1 MAFCTQL
8 EWDRGFPFDRYEAMT
23 GKGGSQDALPEGCL
37 ARIVGRVET
46 GARIF
51 EVWESPGDARRFGE
65 KSASLL
71 AEFQMPAPS
80 RAAAFELVS
89 FQAR

>member
-1 MAFCTQL
+1 MAYCTQL
-8 EWDRGFPFDRYEAMT
+8 EWDHEFPFDRYEAIT
-23 GKGGSQDALPEGCL
+23 IAAGSDGVLPEGCL
-37 ARIVGRVET
+37 TRIVGRVET

-51 EVWESPGDARRFGE
+51 EIWESPDDARRFGE
-65 KSASLL
+65 KSAALL
-71 AEFQMPAPS
+71 SEFRMPPPA

>member
-1 MAFCTQL
+1 MAYCTQL
-8 EWDRGFPFDRYEAMT
+8 EWDHEFPFDRYEAMT
-23 GKGGSQDALPEGCL
+23 IAAGSHGELAEGCL
-37 ARIVGRVET
+37 ARIVGRVEN

-51 EVWESPGDARRFGE
+51 EIWESPEDAQHFGA
-65 KSASLL
+65 KSAALL
-71 AEFQMPAPS
+71 SEFQMPPPA